1 MCINTCVCFVNQARK
16 TALHLAVEK
25 NFEGIATVLLEKG
38 VDVDVVDAVCSN
50 ISGLVYYLCMY

>member
-1 MCINTCVCFVNQARK
+1 MNQAGK

-25 NFEGIATVLLEKG
+25 NLEGVLTVLLERG
-38 VDVDVVDAVCSN
+38 VDVDAVDAVCSN